1 MRAFKEL
8 SSFLEKQ
15 ITAVQAQWNK
25 ALGEQA
31 SDLEELQ
38 TRYLSLLDLKTELD
52 SFKDRLM
59 GLDDAASTPVVK
71 KAAPVKKA
79 PRKAA
84 TKKKPA
90 PKAKKTTIKRA
101 NAYPKGTVFQANY
114 KKTPINVIVTADKTL
129 DYQGKPFKS
138 MRELS
143 MYLNDGVP
151 SYLASLKNWTIL
163 APGKAPAVSES
174 KAAPAPKKKGPAKA
188 TAKKAKAAPKKA
200 VKKAAKAKTAP
211 KKAKKAAPKKKAV
224 KAKAAPKKVAPKDKV
239 ETSKTAS
246 VQTEQPK
253 KTAPMENIAPKTETA
268 AATPE
273 PKK

>member
-38 TRYLSLLDLKTELD
+38 ARYLSLLDLKTDLER
-52 SFKDRLM
+52 FEERLM
-59 GLDDAASTPVVK
+59 GMADSVTAPAMK
-71 KAAPVKKA
+71 KAAPEKKA

-84 TKKKPA
+84 QKKKPA
-90 PKAKKTTIKRA
+90 AKGKRSKAKRA
-101 NAYPKGTVFQANY
+101 NVYPKGTVFQANY

-129 DYQGKPFKS
+129 DYQGKSFKS

-163 APGKAPAVSES
+163 PPSKASAAS
-174 KAAPAPKKKGPAKA
+174 KAAPKKAVKKTAKA
-188 TAKKAKAAPKKA
+188 KVTTKKAKAAPKKA
-200 VKKAAKAKTAP
+200 VKKTTK
-211 KKAKKAAPKKKAV
+211 
-224 KAKAAPKKVAPKDKV
+224 KAKAAPKKAKATPKKAVKKAAKTKAAPKTVATPIKKDEKAQTVPAQV
-239 ETSKTAS
+239 E
-246 VQTEQPK
+246 
-253 KTAPMENIAPKTETA
+253 APKTEKA
-268 AATPE
+268 VVPE
-273 PKK
+273 TEK